1 LEKIIK
7 ETINVLITG
16 CGAPG
21 ISGTIFSLKQKN
33 DYIDIRTVGTDTNP
47 EAVGQYFC
55 DDFFVIPS
63 FKDTTN
69 YLESLLD
76 ICKKKSIHIIVPQNT
91 LELGILSDN
100 KALFENNNVQI
111 LISNKESIE
120 KSNNKYELL
129 KVAEKIGIP
138 CVKFYEVSNIIDLEK
153 KLKSF
158 GWPKKRVVIKPPLS
172 NGSRGVRII
181 DESIN
186 LKEKFFNEKPG
197 SLFINFEMIKLTLG
211 EFFDKLLIM
220 EYLDGREYTV
230 DVMKVEDKSL
240 IIPRSRGAIK
250 SGITF
255 FGMVEKHKLIE
266 EYSLRLAEALGLKF
280 CFGFQF
286 IMKDDTPFL
295 IECNPRVQGSMVIS
309 TMANANIILNSI
321 LLKLNKGSI
330 PMDLRYGTTF
340 TRYWGGIAKNND
352 TTMKL

>member
-1 LEKIIK
+1 MEKIIK
-7 ETINVLITG
+7 ETINILITG

-33 DYIDIRTVGTDTNP
+33 DFINIHTVGTDTNP
-47 EAVGQYFC
+47 KAVGKYFC

-63 FKDTTN
+63 FQDTTN
-69 YLESLLD
+69 YLESLLN

-100 KALFENNNVQI
+100 KFLFEENNVQI
-111 LISNKESIE
+111 LISSKESIE

-138 CVKFYEVSNIIDLEK
+138 SAKFCEVTNIIDFEK
-153 KLKSF
+153 KLQSF

-211 EFFDKLLIM
+211 ESFNKLLIM
-220 EYLDGREYTV
+220 EYLDGREFTV
-230 DVMKVEDKSL
+230 DAMKVGDKSF
-240 IIPRSRGAIK
+240 IVPRSRG
-250 SGITF
+250 
-255 FGMVEKHKLIE
+255 
-266 EYSLRLAEALGLKF
+266 
-280 CFGFQF
+280 
-286 IMKDDTPFL
+286 
-295 IECNPRVQGSMVIS
+295 
-309 TMANANIILNSI
+309 
-321 LLKLNKGSI
+321 
-330 PMDLRYGTTF
+330 
-340 TRYWGGIAKNND
+340 
-352 TTMKL
+352 